1 MGAILSATVKNHNST
16 LSVAIKIDGGIAF
29 IALVPRA
36 FANALNMLLGDV
48 LSADFKSIPIILQRK
63 NAIIG

>member
-29 IALVPRA
+29 ITLAPRT

-48 LSADFKSIPIILQRK
+48 LSADFESIPIILQRE
-63 NAIIG
+63 NGIMG